1 MWKKP
6 KATIYLTNSVRK
18 ARKTL
23 PPESI
28 VAFNQTVKEL
38 RQGSPLLGEAQ
49 ISDRAGYSRYLLPT
63 GDYCI
68 TLQRQEARI
77 LWWTELEVTIRE
89 LKRLEDAAE
98 DGSGSKSKSSRQ
110 RIVSFFL
117 KLITT
122 WNEGVSDGQNIGFSW
137 DIFRF
142 LVTLLALGV
151 VLAPKLGLLDI
162 LPSKNIQPHQ
172 QTSR

>member
-1 MWKKP
+1 MLSNTKP
-6 KATIYLTNSVRK
+6 KIYITKSVRN
-18 ARKTL
+18 AQKTL
-23 PPESI
+23 PPESL

-38 RQGSPLLGEAQ
+38 RQRIPLVGEVQ
-49 ISDRAGYSRYLLPT
+49 KSYRAGYSVYLLPT
-63 GDYCI
+63 GDYYI

-77 LWWTELEVTIRE
+77 LGWTELQVTIRD
-89 LKRLEDAAE
+89 LKPLEDAGE
-98 DGSGSKSKSSRQ
+98 EGSDSKSKRSLQ
-110 RIVSFFL
+110 RNVSFFI

-122 WNEGVSDGQNIGFSW
+122 WNKGVSDGQNIGFSW

-142 LVTLLALGV
+142 LVALLALGV
-151 VLAPKLGLLDI
+151 VLAPKLALLDM